1 MTRASPRLVAPGLG
15 LAASLLA
22 LLLYASRALGP
33 VEQLAMD
40 WLMRARGPA
49 APDPRVVLCLIDADS
64 IDRYGRWPWPR
75 HLVAQL
81 VDRLSAG
88 GAKVIAL
95 DLLFS
100 EPSSP
105 AEDRALAEAIRRS
118 GRVVLGYFFRRRPPA
133 VRPVFAAQVHDDNIQ
148 GSAVDVVA
156 AEAEGLPLA
165 RRAAVEPNL
174 DLFADAADSQ
184 GFFNQD
190 RETGVMRH
198 YQLLT
203 RHREAHGDAIYPA
216 LALRA
221 AQRFLRQ
228 TMGVERGEWGLPR
241 ITLGRR
247 AVGADET
254 GLLWID
260 YRGPAGTYRPVRAM
274 DVLEG
279 RAPPDAFRDRLVFV
293 GVSETGVG
301 DLHDTPF
308 GRAVPGVEVHATVAD
323 ALLNGHFIRDSG
335 AQVLVSLAALLLA
348 GPLVAIVVVAGR
360 RYLYGFVTAVALLV
374 AWLGLCFAAFA
385 AAGWH
390 LQVVAPL
397 GAAALALVFGLAY
410 RVGFVERT
418 ARQIKQTFQRFVS
431 KAVVEEML
439 RRPELVKLGGER
451 REMTVLF
458 CDVRGF
464 TSISEGR
471 DPQWVV
477 QLLNEFFTP
486 MTRLVLAHGG
496 TLDKYMGDALMAFFG
511 APLPHADHAA
521 RACRAACA
529 MRAELLRL
537 NAAWREAGRFEP
549 GKSLGIG
556 IGLNSGEMSVGNMGS
571 EEIFD
576 YTVIGDSVNLGSRVE
591 GLNRLYGT
599 EVIATEFTV
608 RAAAGDGLLFRELDR
623 VRVKGKQ
630 LPVAIYEVVA
640 AATDGDG
647 KGPLV
652 EAFARA
658 LAAYRA
664 RDFAAAEAL
673 FADLAERCGD
683 PPAAELRDRCRELRR
698 EPPPEDWE
706 AVENLTSK

>member
-1 MTRASPRLVAPGLG
+1 MPHARTLFVALALG

-22 LLLYASRALGP
+22 LAVQVGRAADP
-33 VEQLAMD
+33 YEQLAMD
-40 WLMRARGPA
+40 WLMRQRGPT

-64 IDRYGRWPWPR
+64 IDRYGRFPWR
-75 HLVAQL
+75 RDRIAAL

-88 GAKVIAL
+88 GAKVIAF
-95 DLLFS
+95 DLVFS
-100 EPSSP
+100 EPASP
-105 AEDRALAEAIRRS
+105 AEDRALAEAIARS
-118 GRVVLGYFFRRRPPA
+118 GRVVLGYFFRDQAPRVA
-133 VRPVFAAQVHDDNIQ
+133 PVFAAQVHADNILA
-148 GSAVDVVA
+148 SAVDQVLA
-156 AEAEGLPLA
+156 AADDFRIQERP
-165 RRAAVEPNL
+165 AVEPNL
-174 DLFADAADSQ
+174 DLFATAADSQ
-184 GFFNQD
+184 GFFNQYH
-190 RETGVMRH
+190 ETGVLRR
-198 YQLLT
+198 YRLLT
-203 RHREAHGDAIYPA
+203 RHGGDVYPA

-221 AQRFLRQ
+221 AQRALD
-228 TMGVERGEWGLPR
+228 VPLVLALDDERLPAL
-241 ITLGRR
+241 TLGGRR
-247 AVGADET
+247 VVADEV
-254 GLLWID
+254 GHLWID
-260 YRGPAGTYRPVRAM
+260 YRGPAATYAAVRAM

-279 RAPPDAFRDRLVFV
+279 RAAGAFRDRLVLV
-293 GVSETGVG
+293 GVSEVGAG

-308 GRAVPGVEVHATVAD
+308 GAGVPGVEVHATVAD
-323 ALLNGHFIRDSG
+323 ALLNGRYVRDD
-335 AQVLVSLAALLLA
+335 AVQVLASLAALLLM
-348 GPLVAIVVVAGR
+348 GPLTALAVVAGA
-360 RYLYGFVTAVALLV
+360 RYLYGFAAATALV
-374 AWLGLCFAAFA
+374 ATWPLVCYAAFA
-385 AAGWH
+385 NAGWH
-390 LQVVAPL
+390 LQVLAPL
-397 GAAALALVFGLAY
+397 GAAAVALVFGLVY
-410 RVGFVERT
+410 RVGFGERT
-418 ARQIKQTFQRFVS
+418 ARQIKRTFQRFVS
-431 KAVVEEML
+431 QAVVEEML

-511 APLPHADHAA
+511 APVPHADHAA

-529 MRAELLRL
+529 MRAELVRL

-608 RAAAGDGLLFRELDR
+608 QAAAGEGLLFRELDR
-623 VRVKGKQ
+623 VRVKGKK
-630 LPVAIYEVVA
+630 LPVAIHEVVGELPA
-640 AATDGDG
+640 AADRV
-647 KGPLV
+647 PLV
-652 EAFARA
+652 EAFARG
-658 LAAYRA
+658 LAAYRG
-664 RDFAAAEAL
+664 RDFAAAAAI
-673 FADLAERCGD
+673 FADLAERTGD
-683 PPAAELRDRCRELRR
+683 APSAELRDRCREL
-698 EPPPEDWE
+698 EVDPPPAAWE